1 MKELKK
7 WYTYKRD
14 GIISVQFKD
23 KVTGKKL
30 TAKSTGTRD
39 ARKAAEIINQWYYDA
54 DSFFN
59 KNQKYSSMKLLKK
72 IFQESNFS
80 GSELLGIAKESFA
93 TIINNSEISFNP
105 KTKNYPEIQQ
115 IIDNSQSLKFADYL
129 LKFWTYDE
137 SPYIKEFEKVGK
149 KPPNPERFKSKLS
162 SLKKYYGVLG
172 NKLLLEIN
180 ADEINLIF
188 GLIKKRGKIKESSLA
203 AIRSSIVQALRFAY
217 KNNIITK
224 DLTKELETFSNKS
237 EEKEIFNT
245 DELKTIF
252 NPDKNIFENEKY
264 ALINEL
270 LFITGCRIGE
280 IQALQ
285 IKDVKILK
293 GKKFLKINKSWSRH
307 GRRLKGTKTGRSDLV
322 PISNNT
328 ADKILRFIETN
339 PFKNDNEAFIFY
351 SKTKNQ
357 PIGYNA
363 IAKNFYTTMG
373 KLDIKRDNLTLHSYR
388 HTYATLLQDAGYSD
402 SDLLYLTRHD
412 DLEILKRYHNHNTF
426 AKNQK
431 KIEAVDIIEKII
443 S

>member
-188 GLIKKRGKIKESSLA
+188 GLIKKRGKIK
-203 AIRSSIVQALRFAY
+203 
-217 KNNIITK
+217 
-224 DLTKELETFSNKS
+224 
-237 EEKEIFNT
+237 
-245 DELKTIF
+245 
-252 NPDKNIFENEKY
+252 
-264 ALINEL
+264 
-270 LFITGCRIGE
+270 G
-280 IQALQ
+280 
-285 IKDVKILK
+285 
-293 GKKFLKINKSWSRH
+293 H
-307 GRRLKGTKTGRSDLV
+307 
-322 PISNNT
+322 
-328 ADKILRFIETN
+328 
-339 PFKNDNEAFIFY
+339 
-351 SKTKNQ
+351 
-357 PIGYNA
+357 
-363 IAKNFYTTMG
+363 
-373 KLDIKRDNLTLHSYR
+373 H
-388 HTYATLLQDAGYSD
+388 LLQSEAQLFKLC
-402 SDLLYLTRHD
+402 DLH
-412 DLEILKRYHNHNTF
+412 I
-426 AKNQK
+426 
-431 KIEAVDIIEKII
+431 KII
-443 S
+443 LLLRI